1 MRSCSR
7 RSMKRSCCLNRC
19 ARPFP
24 PKRRTTMER
33 KAATEHWTTTAV
45 QDAALYRAQLMS
57 PLAKANNGKARVIAV
72 LPVKNNARVLREPAY
87 QVVLFC
93 RSEERRVG
101 KE

>member
-1 MRSCSR
+1 
-7 RSMKRSCCLNRC
+7 
-19 ARPFP
+19 
-24 PKRRTTMER
+24 MER

-93 RSEERRVG
+93 IRPANLWRTLWRRPSDFGLSVGRSGRI
-101 KE
+101 